1 MKIHFLTALRMAAA
15 TLVLMG
21 LVYPLL
27 VAGIAQLTMPDRAN
41 GSFVVRQQR
50 VVGSAL
56 IGQPFAQSRYL
67 QPRPSAAG
75 AGYDATSS
83 GGSNLGATSRAL
95 RDRVTA
101 EVARLQTEN
110 PDAPGPVP
118 VEMVT
123 TSASGLDPHLSPAA
137 ALWQAPRIAAARHL
151 PVAAIEEVIRRHVEG
166 RTFGFLGEPCVNVL
180 AVNLA
185 LDGLPAQP

>member
-1 MKIHFLTALRMAAA
+1 MKIHFLTALRMTAA
-15 TLVLMG
+15 TLVLTG
-21 LVYPLL
+21 LAYPLL
-27 VAGIAQLTMPDRAN
+27 VAGIAQLTMPGKAN
-41 GSFVVRQQR
+41 GSFIVQQRR

-56 IGQPFAQSRYL
+56 IGQPFAQPRYL

-75 AGYDATSS
+75 AGYDATAS

-95 RDRVTA
+95 RERVA
-101 EVARLQTEN
+101 AAAARLQAEN

-118 VEMVT
+118 VELVT

-151 PVAAIEEVIRRHVEG
+151 PVAAVEEVIRRHVEG
-166 RTFGFLGEPCVNVL
+166 RTFGFLGEPRVNVL

-185 LDGLPAQP
+185 LDDLPTRP